1 MDIDIITC
9 LPDIFTSFFSN
20 SIIKNAQKKNIV
32 NIAIHNLRNY
42 TTNKHK
48 KTDDYAYGGYPGLV
62 MTIQPIYDCIMSL
75 KSKKN
80 YDDIIYLCPDGE
92 ILTQNIVND
101 LSCKK
106 NLILLCG
113 HYKGIDERIR
123 ENIITREISIG
134 EYVLSGGEIPAC
146 VLTDAIVR
154 LIPGVLNNVCS
165 ALEDSFQN
173 SLIAPPIYSRPEN
186 FNNMYVPKI
195 LLSGNKKKIDER
207 LFKQAQKR
215 TKKFKKIN
223 KNKK

>member
-9 LPDIFTSFFSN
+9 LPDMFTSFFSN

-32 NIAIHNLRNY
+32 NITVHNLRDY
-42 TTNKHK
+42 ASNKHK
-48 KTDDYAYGGYPGLV
+48 KTDDYAYGGLAGLV
-62 MTIQPIYDCIMSL
+62 MTIQPIYDCITSL

-80 YDDIIYLCPDGE
+80 YDEIIYLCPDGE
-92 ILTQNIVND
+92 ILTQNIAND

-106 NLILLCG
+106 NIILLCG

-154 LIPGVLNNVCS
+154 LLPGAINDACS

-173 SLIAPPIYSRPEN
+173 DGLIAPPVYSRPEN
-186 FNNMYVPKI
+186 FKNMTVPKI
-195 LLSGNKKKIDER
+195 LLSGNKKKIDEW
-207 LFKQAQKR
+207 LLKQSQKKTR
-215 TKKFKKIN
+215 KYKKIN
-223 KNKK
+223 KN